1 MPALSHVNTMD
12 MIYTTFILAFRRLRT
27 HKTFAVSSIFTLSLG
42 ITCTLLMLLWVRDE
56 MRIDQFHAKR
66 SKLYRVITRGYPGEG
81 KVQAY
86 PYTQGLLYGE
96 LKNTIPEVEYA
107 CAFSWETKTVLRV
120 GNQFHL
126 ETGRFASEDFFSMF
140 TFPLLVGDPSSS
152 LTAPTSIAISENMA
166 KKYFGSTSAAMG
178 KTIRVDN
185 QKDFQVEAIFE
196 TVPEHSSL
204 QFDYV
209 LPWSYF
215 VELNPWLKD
224 WKNTEPH
231 TYVCLRPESNLTR
244 VNTKLKHFL
253 DSYELP
259 LKNELFLQPFPQ
271 AYLYSNFSEGKQDG
285 GRIEYV
291 RMFSVIALSILLIAC
306 INFTNLSTA
315 QALKRAKEVGVR
327 KVMGAGRWL
336 LMGQFMGEAFLFSTL
351 ALICS
356 CICSILLLPFFNEL
370 TGKQIS
376 FSYFDFST
384 LVWVIALCIG
394 TALLA
399 GAYPA
404 LYLSS
409 FTPVGVLKG
418 IFTFNPRAKIFWQAL
433 VTTQY
438 TLAILIF
445 TGSIVCYKQIEFI
458 QNKNLGYDRENLIY
472 IPMEGELASKY
483 TLFKQSLLQ
492 ATGVQWVTRMGQ
504 TPTSLSNS
512 TLDVSWPKKDPTVS
526 VDFMQVPV
534 GYDFLKT
541 LDIKLLQGREFSKDF
556 ADSTGFLV
564 NETALRIMGIDKDPL
579 GEQVTFLGK
588 KGTIIGVVQDFH
600 LNSLHEQIPPLLI
613 HLDEQ
618 NPYWGNVLVRLQRG
632 KAREV
637 LPHIERL
644 HGQLNPN
651 VPLSYKFSSEAYSR
665 LYKSEQ
671 ITGTL
676 TGYLAVVAIL
686 ISCMGL
692 FGLATFTTGR
702 RRKEIAVRKVVGA
715 SIGTIVLLLVK
726 DFIKLVLIASV
737 IAIPIALLA
746 ISKWMEN
753 FAYQIEITPAIFF
766 LSTTM
771 ALLMALLT
779 VAFKTIKAALAN
791 PIKSLQE

>member
-1 MPALSHVNTMD
+1 
-12 MIYTTFILAFRRLRT
+12 MIYTTFILAFRRLLA
-27 HKTFAVSSIFTLSLG
+27 HKTFAATSVFTLSLG
-42 ITCTLLMLLWVRDE
+42 ITCTLLMLLWVKDE
-56 MRIDQFHAKR
+56 MRIDGFHAKESR
-66 SKLYRVITRGYPGEG
+66 LYRLITRAYPGEG

-86 PYTQGLLYGE
+86 PYTQGLLYSE
-96 LKNTIPEVEYA
+96 LKNTIPEVEHA
-107 CAFSWETKTVLRV
+107 CAISWETKIVLRV

-140 TFPLLVGDPSSS
+140 TFPLLVGDPLSS
-152 LTAPTSIAISENMA
+152 LQSPTGITISENMA
-166 KKYFGSTSAAMG
+166 KKYFGNTSAAMG

-185 QKDFQVEAIFE
+185 QRDFQVEAIFRN
-196 TVPEHSSL
+196 VPGHSSL
-204 QFDYV
+204 RFDYV

-231 TYVCLRPESNLTR
+231 TYVCLRPESNIPT
-244 VNTKLKHFL
+244 VDAKLKHFL

-259 LKNELFLQPFPQ
+259 LKNELFLQPFSQ

-327 KVMGAGRWL
+327 KVIGAGRWL

-356 CICSILLLPFFNEL
+356 CICSVLLLPFFNEL
-370 TGKQIS
+370 TGKQIN
-376 FSYFDFST
+376 FSYFDLFT
-384 LVWVIALCIG
+384 LVGLIALCIV
-394 TALLA
+394 TALLS

-404 LYLSS
+404 MYLSS

-433 VTTQY
+433 VTTQF

-445 TGSIVCYKQIEFI
+445 TGSLVSYEQLTYLQTKH
-458 QNKNLGYDRENLIY
+458 LGYDRQNLIY
-472 IPMEGELASKY
+472 IPMDGELASKY
-483 TLFKQSLLQ
+483 TLFKQGLLQ
-492 ATGVQWVTRMGQ
+492 AAGVKSVTRMGQ

-512 TLDVSWPKKDPTVS
+512 TLDVSWPKKDHTIS

-541 LDIKLLQGREFSKDF
+541 LDIKLLQGREFSKEF
-556 ADSTGFLV
+556 ADSMGFLV
-564 NETALRIMGIDKDPL
+564 NETALRIMGINKDPL
-579 GEQVTFLGK
+579 GESVTFLGK

-618 NPYWGNVLVRLQRG
+618 NPHWGNVLVRLQKG

-637 LPHIERL
+637 LTHIERL

-651 VPLSYKFSSEAYSR
+651 VPLSYKFSTDAYTR

-715 SIGTIVLLLVK
+715 SVGTIVMLLAK
-726 DFIKLVLIASV
+726 DFIKLVLVASL
-737 IAIPIALLA
+737 IAIPIALFA
-746 ISKWMEN
+746 ISRWMEN
-753 FAYQIEITPAIFF
+753 FAYQIKITPAIFL

-771 ALLMALLT
+771 ALLLALLT
-779 VAFKTIKAALAN
+779 IAFKTIKAALAN
-791 PIKSLQE
+791 PVQSLREK

>member
-1 MPALSHVNTMD
+1 MREGKKNQQLYQPPQIVDKILGWLLNNHVLEDIQGDLYELFQRHVAMYGLQKARWLYCWDALRFVSPFTKKRKMPALSHINTMD
-12 MIYTTFILAFRRLRT
+12 RIYTTFKFAFRRLVT
-27 HKTFAVSSIFTLSLG
+27 NKTFALSSVFTLSVG
-42 ITCTLLMLLWVRDE
+42 ITCTLLIFLWVRDE
-56 MRIDQFHAKR
+56 MHIDGFHAKGSR
-66 SKLYRVITRGYPGEG
+66 LYRVITRGYLGEG

-86 PYTQGLLYGE
+86 PYTQGLLYSE

-120 GNQFHL
+120 DNQFHM

-140 TFPLLVGDPSSS
+140 TFPLLVGNPSSS
-152 LTAPTSIAISENMA
+152 LQSPTSIAISENMA
-166 KKYFGSTSAAMG
+166 KKYFGSTSVAMG
-178 KTIRVDN
+178 KTIRVNN
-185 QKDFQVEAIFE
+185 QRDFQIEAIFE
-196 TVPEHSSL
+196 NVPEHSSL
-204 QFDYV
+204 KFDYV

-215 VELNPWLKD
+215 IELNPWLKD

-231 TYVCLRPESNLTR
+231 TYLCLRPESTITI
-244 VNTKLKHFL
+244 VDAKLKHFL

-259 LKNELFLQPFPQ
+259 LKNELFLQPFSQ

-336 LMGQFMGEAFLFSTL
+336 LMRQFMGEAFLFSTL

-356 CICSILLLPFFNEL
+356 FICTVLLLPFFNEL
-370 TGKQIS
+370 TGKQIG
-376 FSYFDFST
+376 FSNFDLST
-384 LVWVIALCIG
+384 LVWLIALCIG
-394 TALLA
+394 TALLS

-404 LYLSS
+404 FYLSS

-433 VTTQY
+433 ITTQF

-445 TGSIVCYKQIEFI
+445 TGSIVCYKQLAYL
-458 QNKNLGYDRENLIY
+458 QTKHLGYDRENLIY
-472 IPMEGELASKY
+472 IPMEEELASKY
-483 TLFKQSLLQ
+483 TLFKQGLLQ
-492 ATGVQWVTRMGQ
+492 AAGVQSVTRMGQ
-504 TPTSLSNS
+504 TPTSMSNS
-512 TLDVSWPKKDPTVS
+512 TLDVSWPKKDPTIS
-526 VDFMQVPV
+526 VNFMQVPV

-541 LDIKLLQGREFSKDF
+541 LDIKLLEGREFSKDF
-556 ADSTGFLV
+556 ADSSSFMV

-613 HLDEQ
+613 HLDEH
-618 NPYWGNVLVRLQRG
+618 NPHWGNVLIRLQKG
-632 KAREV
+632 KAKEV
-637 LPHIERL
+637 LSHIEGL
-644 HGQLNPN
+644 YSQLSPN
-651 VPLSYKFSSEAYSR
+651 VPLNYKFSSEAYSR

-676 TGYLAVVAIL
+676 TMYLTLVAIL
-686 ISCMGL
+686 IS
-692 FGLATFTTGR
+692 
-702 RRKEIAVRKVVGA
+702 
-715 SIGTIVLLLVK
+715 
-726 DFIKLVLIASV
+726 
-737 IAIPIALLA
+737 
-746 ISKWMEN
+746 
-753 FAYQIEITPAIFF
+753 
-766 LSTTM
+766 
-771 ALLMALLT
+771 
-779 VAFKTIKAALAN
+779 
-791 PIKSLQE
+791 